1 MVRSMIFRLKEI
13 REDNDLTQENI
24 SSVLSISRQNYSRWE
39 TGDKVIP
46 LKHLNNLS
54 SYYKMSFDYLTGLSK
69 ENNYQKIN
77 LNKKIIGSRIREFR
91 KEFKITQTELANVLN
106 TTHSTI
112 SAYESGKTM
121 ILTIF
126 AYEIAK
132 KYGISMDWLCG
143 K

>member
-1 MVRSMIFRLKEI
+1 MFLLKEI
-13 REDNDLTQENI
+13 REDNDLTQEFIANL
-24 SSVLSISRQNYSRWE
+24 LSISRQNYSRWE
-39 TGDKVIP
+39 TGEKVIP
-46 LKHLNNLS
+46 LKHLSTLGN
-54 SYYKMSFDYLTGLSK
+54 YYKMSFDYLTGLSK
-69 ENNYQKIN
+69 ENNYQEIK
-77 LNKKIIGSRIREFR
+77 LDRKKIGTRLREFR
-91 KEFKITQTELANVLN
+91 TEYKVTQTELADILN

-132 KYGISMDWLCG
+132 KYNISMDWLCG